1 MNFDKNHVAHKKSIP
16 AGTRI
21 FRRISLTALKIFLVL
36 LLFCVILGT
45 AAGVGMIKGLIAS
58 APNIDSLSVA
68 PAESATYIYNTGN
81 KPVQKLAEST
91 SNRILVKLD
100 QIPED
105 LQHAVV
111 AIEDERFYE
120 HNGIDVR
127 GILRA
132 GVKALT
138 TGSFSEGA
146 STITQQLLKNN
157 VFTNWT
163 NESTQVERF
172 TRKLQEQFL
181 AVEIEKKIGDKNVIL
196 ENYLNT
202 INLGQNTLGVQAAAN
217 RYFGKSISELDIS
230 EAAVLA
236 AITKSPTEYNPIKH
250 PDANKTRRALVLKNM
265 LDQGYISQNDYDS
278 AMEDDIYARISEHN
292 EETQS
297 TNTVYSYFVDA
308 IREREVIWPI

>member
-105 LQHAVV
+105 LQHAIV
-111 AIEDERFYE
+111 AVEDERFYK
-120 HNGIDVR
+120 HHGIDIQ
-127 GILRA
+127 GIARA
-132 GVKALT
+132 AILT
-138 TGSFSEGA
+138 W
-146 STITQQLLKNN
+146 TIQT
-157 VFTNWT
+157 
-163 NESTQVERF
+163 ESTAR
-172 TRKLQEQFL
+172 RP
-181 AVEIEKKIGDKNVIL
+181 NVI
-196 ENYLNT
+196 
-202 INLGQNTLGVQAAAN
+202 
-217 RYFGKSISELDIS
+217 ISADLP
-230 EAAVLA
+230 V
-236 AITKSPTEYNPIKH
+236 
-250 PDANKTRRALVLKNM
+250 R
-265 LDQGYISQNDYDS
+265 S
-278 AMEDDIYARISEHN
+278 AC
-292 EETQS
+292 
-297 TNTVYSYFVDA
+297 
-308 IREREVIWPI
+308 